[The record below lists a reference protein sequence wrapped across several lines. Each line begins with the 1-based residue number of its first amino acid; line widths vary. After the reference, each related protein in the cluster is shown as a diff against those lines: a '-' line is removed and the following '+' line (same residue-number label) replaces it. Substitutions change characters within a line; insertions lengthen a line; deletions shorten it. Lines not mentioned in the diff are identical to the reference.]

1 MPTDKDI
8 DLFIQ
13 KLITFISNPT
23 KDAFDPM
30 IIKMLLDKSDPI
42 TVKQQE
48 HIDYMLRTQ
57 VSLETRKKCLQRLKD
72 SFLPDSVFSLMFQHL
87 NLNLD

>member
-1 MPTDKDI
+1 MPTDQDI

-30 IIKMLLDKSDPI
+30 IIKMVLDKSDPI

-48 HIDYMLRTQ
+48 HIDHMLRTQ
-57 VSLETRKKCLQRLKD
+57 VSFETRKKCMQRLKD
-72 SFLPDSVFSLMFQHL
+72 SFKADSVFLLAFQYL

>member
-1 MPTDKDI
+1 MPTDQDI

-23 KDAFDPM
+23 KDAFDP
-30 IIKMLLDKSDPI
+30 IIGKILSNVSDPI
-42 TVKQQE
+42 TVKQQY
-48 HIDYMLRTQ
+48 IDYMLRTQ
-57 VSLETRKKCLQRLKD
+57 VSLETRKNACNLLKNSLKLD
-72 SFLPDSVFSLMFQHL
+72 NVFLLEFQHL